1 MKFTFEVLA
10 LVSFTRAENVQ
21 LLKKLDELEHRLD
34 KVQDNVVNMGGHDSV
49 PYPCYEWNGVQ
60 WVGTAPKNP
69 AFTICGRENC
79 DKCPHCF

>member
-1 MKFTFEVLA
+1 MKFTFAVLA

-60 WVGTAPKNP
+60 WIGYEPLNP
-69 AFTICGRENC
+69 L
-79 DKCPHCF
+79 